1 MISARD
7 GAPGNAAVEDFSSVP
22 VPPVAGRAS
31 NVRASNVRSSDVRSS
46 AVRPSAIGGY
56 EDWPGFMA
64 AAPRYRAADT
74 RSQELADT
82 LGVPEAPARPAV
94 RVDWEETN
102 DGVTTSRLSW
112 QLGFGPRTT
121 AWFMRPAHAAG
132 PLPGVL
138 ALHCHAGIKSSGAA
152 RLVDSP
158 TAGSGSDPLRNRLYE
173 GRPFATWLASQGF
186 AVLAHD
192 TFSWGSRGFDLGT
205 PPGRTA
211 AALNGRRALWREA
224 GVQPSVAELYDAAA
238 AAHEDTVAK
247 AAGLLGTSFAGM
259 VAHDDLAALNVLAGL
274 PGVDDGR
281 LGCAGFSGG
290 GGRSL
295 IVAALSPLIR
305 SHVVTC
311 MMTTFGSLFP
321 AYLDAHSW
329 LLQTPGLPRLGDWP
343 DLSARS
349 SADSL
354 LVQYASADELFPDQG
369 MHDADAR
376 LSALHPARR
385 YTGSF
390 WPGGHAFTRGMQE
403 EAAAFLAA
411 GLQGRPGVQDAA
423 GVQAAAGL
431 QARVSVQAAAA
442 PAVPPAVPRI
452 ALVGVHGYGARH
464 LDNLRRLEDRQLARL
479 VAVADPRP
487 PADGTLDSSVQV
499 FGTLDELLAAG
510 TAPDVVILATPI
522 QTHAPLALAAIAAGA
537 DVYVEKPPMASLA
550 QFEEVLAAAREAG
563 KLVQVG
569 FQSLGSDALPEIAD
583 LVESGALGRIRGIG
597 ATGAWLRSAGYFKR
611 SRWAGRRS
619 LDGTDVVD
627 GVATNALAHAVA
639 TGLRI
644 AGAAGVDDVGSVET
658 DLYRA
663 HNTESDDTSVI
674 RVRTSA
680 GRVLMCAL
688 TLCAAEQSPPS
699 VTVFGTLGKAE
710 FFYTEDRLVLET
722 AQGTST
728 RTFGRTDLLEN
739 LLAARAAGN
748 GTGGNGTGDGGADN
762 NLARLLSPLSAAGA
776 YMTVLEAVRTAEP
789 PREIP
794 ADNIVWE
801 GEGDDAHPVVAGI
814 EAALRRAVLSQ
825 STFAELGLPWAR
837 PEPANPVLAVDGRPV
852 AWLQDGSRITPTS
865 SPRPYLHP
873 VTTLAGTVV
882 TDHLPADHVWH
893 LGAGVAI
900 QDVAGVNFW
909 GGRTYTRRAGGYVW
923 QDDHGHIEIT
933 DTAESPG
940 ALDQALR
947 WIGPDGTA
955 VLSERRHWRY
965 DAVGPSVWKLS
976 MDFELSP
983 AGPEPVALGSP
994 GSNGRENGGYGGFFW
1009 RLPPTSGARV
1019 RTASAEGEDAVHGTV
1034 APWLAWS
1041 GVFGT
1046 VGRPGHGKEATLV
1059 FLASRQAPDPWFV
1072 RLSGYPGVGL
1082 SLAWHEPLLAT
1093 RDNPVRRTVTVLVA
1107 DGILSTTDIAQLTE
1121 SLGETT

>member
-1 MISARD
+1 M
-7 GAPGNAAVEDFSSVP
+7 
-22 VPPVAGRAS
+22 
-31 NVRASNVRSSDVRSS
+31 
-46 AVRPSAIGGY
+46 
-56 EDWPGFMA
+56 
-64 AAPRYRAADT
+64 
-74 RSQELADT
+74 
-82 LGVPEAPARPAV
+82 
-94 RVDWEETN
+94 
-102 DGVTTSRLSW
+102 
-112 QLGFGPRTT
+112 
-121 AWFMRPAHAAG
+121 
-132 PLPGVL
+132 
-138 ALHCHAGIKSSGAA
+138 
-152 RLVDSP
+152 
-158 TAGSGSDPLRNRLYE
+158 
-173 GRPFATWLASQGF
+173 
-186 AVLAHD
+186 
-192 TFSWGSRGFDLGT
+192 
-205 PPGRTA
+205 
-211 AALNGRRALWREA
+211 
-224 GVQPSVAELYDAAA
+224 
-238 AAHEDTVAK
+238 
-247 AAGLLGTSFAGM
+247 
-259 VAHDDLAALNVLAGL
+259 
-274 PGVDDGR
+274 
-281 LGCAGFSGG
+281 
-290 GGRSL
+290 
-295 IVAALSPLIR
+295 
-305 SHVVTC
+305 
-311 MMTTFGSLFP
+311 
-321 AYLDAHSW
+321 
-329 LLQTPGLPRLGDWP
+329 
-343 DLSARS
+343 
-349 SADSL
+349 
-354 LVQYASADELFPDQG
+354 
-369 MHDADAR
+369 
-376 LSALHPARR
+376 
-385 YTGSF
+385 
-390 WPGGHAFTRGMQE
+390 
-403 EAAAFLAA
+403 
-411 GLQGRPGVQDAA
+411 
-423 GVQAAAGL
+423 
-431 QARVSVQAAAA
+431 
-442 PAVPPAVPRI
+442 

-464 LDNLRRLEDRQLARL
+464 LENLRRLGDRQLARL

-550 QFEEVLAAAREAG
+550 QFEEVLAAAKESGR
-563 KLVQVG
+563 LVQVG
-569 FQSLGSDALPEIAD
+569 FQSLGSDALPEVAE

-644 AGAAGVDDVGSVET
+644 AGAAGVDEVGSVET

-739 LLAARAAGN
+739 LLAARAAGK
-748 GTGGNGTGDGGADN
+748 GTDDGGADN
-762 NLARLLSPLSAAGA
+762 KGARLLSPLSAAGA

-801 GEGDDAHPVVAGI
+801 GEGDDAHPVVGGI
-814 EAALRRAVLSQ
+814 EAALQRAVLSQ
-825 STFAELGLPWAR
+825 STFAELGLAWAR
-837 PEPANPVLAVDGRPV
+837 PEPASPVLAVDGRPV
-852 AWLQDGSRITPTS
+852 AWLQNGSRITPTS

-923 QDDHGHIEIT
+923 QDDHGHIEVT
-933 DTAESPG
+933 DSAESPG
-940 ALDQALR
+940 ALDQSLH
-947 WIGPDGTA
+947 WIGPDGAA
-955 VLSERRHWRY
+955 VLSEQRHWRY
-965 DAVGPSVWKLS
+965 DAIGPSVWQLRL
-976 MDFELSP
+976 DFELAP
-983 AGPEPVALGSP
+983 AGQEPVVLGSP

-1019 RTASAEGEDAVHGTV
+1019 RTASAEGEDAVHGSA

-1041 GVFGT
+1041 GVFRAAGK
-1046 VGRPGHGKEATLV
+1046 PGPGEEATLV
-1059 FLASRQAPDPWFV
+1059 FLASPQAPDPWFV
-1072 RLSGYPGVGL
+1072 RMSGYPGVGL
-1082 SLAWHEPLLAT
+1082 SLAWHEPLLAS

>member
-1 MISARD
+1 MIPA
-7 GAPGNAAVEDFSSVP
+7 
-22 VPPVAGRAS
+22 
-31 NVRASNVRSSDVRSS
+31 
-46 AVRPSAIGGY
+46 SAIGGY
-56 EDWPGFMA
+56 EDWPGFVA
-64 AAPRYRAADT
+64 AAPRYRPADS
-74 RSQELADT
+74 RSQELADV
-82 LGVPEAPARPAV
+82 LGVPDVPAGPAV
-94 RVDWEETN
+94 RVDWEETY

-121 AWFMRPAHAAG
+121 AWFIRPAHAAG

-158 TAGSGSDPLRNRLYE
+158 TAGSGPDTLRNRLYE

-205 PPGRTA
+205 PPDRTA
-211 AALNGRRALWREA
+211 AAVDGRKALWREA
-224 GVQPSVAELYDAAA
+224 GVEPSPAELYDAAA

-274 PGVDDGR
+274 PGVDAGR

-290 GGRSL
+290 GARSL
-295 IVAALSPLIR
+295 MLAALSPLIR

-311 MMTTFGSLFP
+311 MMTTFASLFP
-321 AYLDAHSW
+321 TYLDAHSW
-329 LLQTPGLPRLGDWP
+329 LLQTPGLTRLGDWP
-343 DLSARS
+343 ELTAS
-349 SADSL
+349 SSSDSL
-354 LVQYASADELFPDQG
+354 LVQYASADELFPEQG

-376 LSALHPARR
+376 LGALHPAGR

-390 WPGGHAFTRGMQE
+390 WPGGHVFTRGMQE

-411 GLQGRPGVQDAA
+411 GLQGGV
-423 GVQAAAGL
+423 
-431 QARVSVQAAAA
+431 AAA
-442 PAVPPAVPRI
+442 PSAVPTTVPRI

-464 LDNLRRLEDRQLARL
+464 LDNLRRLENRQLARL

-550 QFEEVLAAAREAG
+550 QFEEVLAAAEAAG
-563 KLVQVG
+563 RLVQVG
-569 FQSLGSDALPEIAD
+569 FQSLGSDALPEIAA

-597 ATGAWLRSAGYFKR
+597 ATGAWVRNAGYFKR

-644 AGAAGVDDVGSVET
+644 AGAAGVGDVGSVET

-674 RVRTSA
+674 RVRTPA

-739 LLAARAAGN
+739 LLAARATAN
-748 GTGGNGTGDGGADN
+748 GTG
-762 NLARLLSPLSAAGA
+762 LLSPLSAAGA

-794 ADNIVWE
+794 AACVAWE
-801 GEGDDAHPVVAGI
+801 GESDDAHPVVGGI
-814 EAALRRAVLSQ
+814 ETALLRAVLSQ

-837 PEPANPVLAVDGRPV
+837 PEPAKPFLAVDGRPV

-865 SPRPYLHP
+865 VPRPYLHP

-940 ALDQALR
+940 GLHQTLH
-947 WIGPDGTA
+947 WVGPDGTA
-955 VLSERRHWRY
+955 VLTEQRRWRY
-965 DAVGPSVWKLS
+965 DAVGPSVWKLGL
-976 MDFELSP
+976 DFELAP
-983 AGPEPVALGSP
+983 VGPEPVALGSP

-1009 RLPPTSGARV
+1009 RLPPASDARI
-1019 RTASAEGEDAVHGTV
+1019 RTARAEGEDAVHGTV

-1041 GVFGT
+1041 GVFGAA
-1046 VGRPGHGKEATLV
+1046 GRSASGQEATLV
-1059 FLASRQAPDPWFV
+1059 FLASPQAPDPWFV
-1072 RLSGYPGVGL
+1072 RLAGYPGVGL
-1082 SLAWHEPLLAT
+1082 SLAWDSPLLAT

-1107 DGILSTTDIAQLTE
+1107 DGILSTADIAQLTE